1 MPTSTPRTQSSL
13 TPSQERLMNAF
24 TSNILGIK
32 TMPDG
37 SVRREGPNHLTQG
50 IQGYKGPLS
59 LSPDYISPEA
69 TADYMTQSVLTPAL
83 RNFDMYIKPRIAES
97 FAGGAL
103 SSRYGSAVAQGLG
116 DIQSQFMGSLGQA
129 QLANQ
134 QTRTQLAQGQIQSKY
149 NEFLRTS
156 PQNNPYLQLALGG
169 TGQSQMYGYNAPTTF
184 GNVLNTGLG
193 LAGIGSSLTM
203 GGSNSILSRLF

>member
-1 MPTSTPRTQSSL
+1 MPTSTPRTKSSL
-13 TPSQERLMNAF
+13 SPSQERLMNAF
-24 TSNILGIK
+24 TSQILGIK

-37 SVRREGPNHLTQG
+37 SVRRSGPNLLQG
-50 IQGYKGPLS
+50 GVQGYKGPLS

-69 TADYMTQSVLTPAL
+69 TSNYMNDAVLTPAL
-83 RNFDMYIKPRIAES
+83 RNFDMYMRPRIAES

-103 SSRYGSAVAQGLG
+103 SSRYGTAVAQNLG
-116 DIQSQFMGSLGQA
+116 DIQSQYMGQLGQA

-134 QTRTQLAQGQIQSKY
+134 QTRTQLAQGQIQAGY

-169 TGQSQMYGYNAPTTF
+169 TGQSQLYGFNQPTAF
-184 GNVLNTGLG
+184 GNVMNGG
-193 LAGIGSSLTM
+193 LAGAGLLLG
-203 GGSNSILSRLF
+203 GGSNSIMSRVF